1 MPRLPTIR
9 VIGSQAISTRFPD
22 GVLPVGRASVA
33 VMAGSPG
40 PLRAG
45 DELGSWSPP
54 LGFLVDGPRGD
65 GPQLPDG
72 RAVHAGHLGRERGAG
87 RLVHER
93 HELVREAGHRAADA
107 DAADVRAPAD
117 AVDPA
122 ALRHVALHDRAPAT
136 ELDDALG
143 RAVLRG
149 EVALLV
155 VAGAV
160 AALVHRAAEQPGGP
174 QGVVQRDHR

>member
-9 VIGSQAISTRFPD
+9 VIGSQAISTRLPD

-45 DELGSWSPP
+45 DELGSRSPP

-72 RAVHAGHLGRERGAG
+72 RAVHAGHRGRGGGPG
-87 RLVHER
+87 RLVHEP
-93 HELVREAGHRAADA
+93 HELVGEAGHRAADA

-122 ALRHVALHDRAPAT
+122 ALGHVAL
-136 ELDDALG
+136 DDWTPTAKLQNAFG
-143 RAVLRG
+143 
-149 EVALLV
+149 
-155 VAGAV
+155 
-160 AALVHRAAEQPGGP
+160 
-174 QGVVQRDHR
+174 